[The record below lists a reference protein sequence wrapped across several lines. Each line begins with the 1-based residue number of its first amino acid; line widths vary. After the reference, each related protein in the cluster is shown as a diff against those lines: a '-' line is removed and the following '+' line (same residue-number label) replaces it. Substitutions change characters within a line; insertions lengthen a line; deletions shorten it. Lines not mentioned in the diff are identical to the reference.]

1 MPKFVFQQSFGRV
14 LGAAATLLFRRLSKE
29 LKDHRLPITPDQF
42 KVLTHLWQKDGR
54 SQQELADLSDRN
66 RANVTRIIDILERE
80 GLVARKDD
88 ENDRRVFKIHL
99 THTGKDLEAAAA
111 GCAKITLEA
120 ACRGV
125 SEEEIETCRKVLQ
138 KMMDNLA

>member
-1 MPKFVFQQSFGRV
+1 MSKFVFQQSFGRV

-29 LKDHRLPITPDQF
+29 LKDHQLPITPDQF

-88 ENDRRVFKIHL
+88 ENDRRVFQIHL
-99 THTGKDLEAAAA
+99 TKAGKDLEAAAA
-111 GCAKITLEA
+111 GCAKKTLED
-120 ACRGV
+120 ACKGV
-125 SEEEIETCRKVLQ
+125 SEEELRICRKVLQ
-138 KMMDNLA
+138 KMIENLA